1 LDVAGNH
8 PTPALRADP
17 PHQGQGEDQRT
28 YLILQG
34 VFMSDIETFDPALF
48 GSWPPLAGRRAM
60 PGWGGVDD
68 VGQDELF
75 FLETKTAAAPQEAL
89 RALMNDMTQEMRE
102 QFDYFRK
109 LRTQADAMSGGDA
122 DDAAAK
128 LARADVKAATDAMS
142 LIVRTLEKVD
152 SLQRQL
158 SRDRDLEAERNA
170 DRPGYEQAK
179 AKLLELIEQKA
190 NERADVIVAQRRRD
204 AGQVPASDSDG
215 GGDGDGGGTG
225 PPVERPE
232 S

>member
-1 LDVAGNH
+1 
-8 PTPALRADP
+8 
-17 PHQGQGEDQRT
+17 
-28 YLILQG
+28 
-34 VFMSDIETFDPALF
+34 MSDIETFDPALF
-48 GSWPPLAGRRAM
+48 GSWPPLLGHLAM
-60 PGWGGVDD
+60 RERNAMDDLGGT
-68 VGQDELF
+68 ECF
-75 FLETKTAAAPQEAL
+75 FLETKTAEAPQEAL
-89 RALMNDMTQEMRE
+89 RILMNDMTQEMRD

-109 LRTQADAMSGGDA
+109 LRTAAEEMTGGDG

-170 DRPGYEQAK
+170 DRPGYEHAK

-190 NERADVIVAQRRRD
+190 NERAEAIIAEHRLD
-204 AGQVPASDSDG
+204 AETAAGFDSD
-215 GGDGDGGGTG
+215 DGGTG
-225 PPVERPE
+225 PPHKRKPE